1 MSASYRAAPAS
12 EPPNTRNSSHLQETP
27 MNAAVLES
35 AQSAPQY
42 KPFED
47 PVPQPGESL
56 VRVLAAGL
64 HPVVKSRA
72 KGSHYTSSAQFPLI
86 PGIDGVGR
94 LEDGRRIFFAAAN
107 QRFGTF
113 AELCVAHPQAVF
125 PLADSIPDTV
135 AAALGNP
142 AMSSWGALTYRAK
155 FVPGQS
161 VLILGAT
168 GVAGQLAVQ
177 IAKRRGA
184 KRVIACGR
192 NQQALEKTRALGADT
207 TISLELPHDEL
218 VRTIR
223 NEIQAGVDVVLDY
236 VWGPPAQAALEA
248 IARRDNET
256 SPLRYIQIGQSAGR
270 TIPLDGSMLRS
281 NAVELLGSGFG
292 SVALTDLLTS
302 ISDFFAEAARQPFE
316 VAIRTLPLRD
326 ITSAWDEPEGD
337 ARFVFIP

>member
-1 MSASYRAAPAS
+1 
-12 EPPNTRNSSHLQETP
+12 

-47 PVPQPGESL
+47 PVPEPGQSL
-56 VRVLAAGL
+56 VHVLAAGL

-72 KGSHYTSSAQFPLI
+72 KGSHYTSGGQYPLI

-94 LEDGRRIFFAAAN
+94 LEDGRRVFFAAAN

-192 NQQALEKTRALGADT
+192 DSHALEKTKALGADA
-207 TISLELPHDEL
+207 TISLKLPHEEL
-218 VRTIR
+218 VAALRA
-223 NEIQAGVDVVLDY
+223 EIKVGIDVVLDY
-236 VWGPPAQAALEA
+236 VWGPPAEATLEA
-248 IARRDNET
+248 IAKRDNET
-256 SPLRYIQIGQSAGR
+256 APLRYVQIGQSAGR
-270 TIPLDGSMLRS
+270 TIPLDGAMLRS
-281 NAVELLGSGFG
+281 NAIELVGSGFG
-292 SVALTDLLTS
+292 SVSLSELLAS
-302 ISDFFAEAARQPFE
+302 IYEFFAEAAQKPFE
-316 VAIRTLPLRD
+316 IGVRTFPLSD
-326 ITSAWDEPEGD
+326 IASAWDQPEGSE
-337 ARFVFIP
+337 RFVFIP

>member
-1 MSASYRAAPAS
+1 
-12 EPPNTRNSSHLQETP
+12 

-35 AQSAPQY
+35 PHSTPEY
-42 KPFED
+42 KHFDD
-47 PVPQPGESL
+47 PVPKPGESL

-72 KGSHYTSSAQFPLI
+72 KGSHYTSGGQYPLI

-94 LEDGRRIFFAAAN
+94 FDDGRRVFFAAARP
-107 QRFGTF
+107 QFGTF

-125 PLADSIPDTV
+125 PIADSIPDDV

-192 NQQALEKTRALGADT
+192 NQRSLEKTKALGADAI
-207 TISLELPHDEL
+207 ISLNLPREELL
-218 VRTIR
+218 AALQR
-223 NEIQAGVDVVLDY
+223 EINNGINVVLDY
-236 VWGPPAQAALEA
+236 VWGPPAEVTLEA
-248 IARRDNET
+248 IAKRDNGSST
-256 SPLRYIQIGQSAGR
+256 LRYVQIGQMAGR
-270 TIPLDGSMLRS
+270 RIPLDGSLLRS
-281 NAVELLGSGFG
+281 NALELVGSGFG
-292 SVALTDLLTS
+292 SVALPDLLTS
-302 ISDFFAEAARQPFE
+302 IADFFAEAARQPFDIA
-316 VAIRTLPLRD
+316 VLTLPLRE
-326 ITSAWDEPEGD
+326 IASAWNEPEGD
-337 ARFVFIP
+337 SRFVFIP

>member
-1 MSASYRAAPAS
+1 
-12 EPPNTRNSSHLQETP
+12 
-27 MNAAVLES
+27 MNAAVVES

-42 KPFED
+42 KSFQD
-47 PVPQPGESL
+47 PVPEPGESL

-72 KGSHYTSSAQFPLI
+72 KGSHYTSGGQYPLI
-86 PGIDGVGR
+86 PGIDGVG
-94 LEDGRRIFFAAAN
+94 LLDDGRRVFFAAAHPP
-107 QRFGTF
+107 FGTF
-113 AELCVAHPQAVF
+113 AELALTRSQTVF
-125 PLADSIPDTV
+125 PIADSIPDAM

-142 AMSSWGALTYRAK
+142 AMSSWGALSYRAK

-192 NQQALEKTRALGADT
+192 NDQSLEKTKAMGADA
-207 TISLELPHDEL
+207 TISLKLSHDEL
-218 VRTIR
+218 VAALRP
-223 NEIQAGVDVVLDY
+223 EIDAGIDVVLDY
-236 VWGPPAQAALEA
+236 VWGPPAEATLEA

-256 SPLRYIQIGQSAGR
+256 VPIRYVQIGTSAGR
-270 TIPLDGSMLRS
+270 TIPLDGALLRS
-281 NAVELLGSGFG
+281 NAVELVGSGFG
-292 SVALTDLLTS
+292 SVGLKELLAS
-302 ISDFFAEAARQPFE
+302 IYEFFAEAARAPFDI
-316 VAIRTLPLRD
+316 AIRTLALSE

-337 ARFVFIP
+337 SRFVFVP

>member
-1 MSASYRAAPAS
+1 
-12 EPPNTRNSSHLQETP
+12 

-35 AQSAPQY
+35 PHSTPEY
-42 KPFED
+42 KHFDD
-47 PVPQPGESL
+47 PVPKPGESL

-72 KGSHYTSSAQFPLI
+72 KGSHYTSGGQYPLI

-94 LEDGRRIFFAAAN
+94 FDDGRRVFFAAARP
-107 QRFGTF
+107 QFGTF

-125 PLADSIPDTV
+125 PIADSIPDDV

-192 NQQALEKTRALGADT
+192 NQRSLEKTKALGADAI
-207 TISLELPHDEL
+207 ISLNLPREELL
-218 VRTIR
+218 AALQR
-223 NEIQAGVDVVLDY
+223 EINNGINVVLDY
-236 VWGPPAQAALEA
+236 VWGPPAEVTLEA
-248 IARRDNET
+248 IAKRDNGSST
-256 SPLRYIQIGQSAGR
+256 LRYVQIGQMAGR
-270 TIPLDGSMLRS
+270 TIPLDGSLLRS
-281 NAVELLGSGFG
+281 NALELVGSGFG
-292 SVALTDLLTS
+292 SVALPDLLTS
-302 ISDFFAEAARQPFE
+302 IADFFAEAARQPFDIA
-316 VAIRTLPLRD
+316 VLTLPLRE
-326 ITSAWDEPEGD
+326 IASAWNEPEGD
-337 ARFVFIP
+337 SRFVFIP

>member
-1 MSASYRAAPAS
+1 
-12 EPPNTRNSSHLQETP
+12 

-42 KPFED
+42 KPFDD

-72 KGSHYTSSAQFPLI
+72 KGSHYTSSGQFPLI
-86 PGIDGVGR
+86 PGIDGVG
-94 LEDGRRIFFAAAN
+94 LLDDGRRVFFAAA
-107 QRFGTF
+107 RPLLGTF
-113 AELCVAHPQAVF
+113 AERCLTRPETVF
-125 PLADSIPDTV
+125 PLDDAIPDDA

-142 AMSSWGALTYRAK
+142 AMSSWAALTHRAK
-155 FVPGQS
+155 FVPGES

-168 GVAGQLAVQ
+168 GIAGQLAVQ
-177 IAKRRGA
+177 IARRRGA

-192 NQQALEKTRALGADT
+192 DPQALEKTKSLGADQ

-218 VRTIR
+218 VAALRR
-223 NEIQAGVDVVLDY
+223 EIEAGIDVVLDY
-236 VWGPPAQAALEA
+236 IWGPPAEAALEA

-256 SPLRYIQIGQSAGR
+256 APLRYVQIGQAAGR
-270 TIPLDGSMLRS
+270 TIPLDAAVLRS

-292 SVALTDLLTS
+292 SVALPNLLTS
-302 ISDFFAEAARQPFE
+302 IADFFAEAARAPFE
-316 VAIRTLPLRD
+316 IAIRTLPLRD
-326 ITSAWDEPEGD
+326 IGSAWDQPERD

>member
-1 MSASYRAAPAS
+1 
-12 EPPNTRNSSHLQETP
+12 
-27 MNAAVLES
+27 MNAAVVES

-47 PVPQPGESL
+47 PVPQPGEST

-72 KGSHYTSSAQFPLI
+72 KGSHYTSGGQYPLI

-94 LEDGRRIFFAAAN
+94 LDDGRRVFFAAGRP
-107 QRFGTF
+107 QLGSF
-113 AELCVAHPQAVF
+113 AERCITRPQAVF
-125 PLADSIPDTV
+125 PIADSIPDAT

-155 FVPGQS
+155 FVPGES
-161 VLILGAT
+161 ALILGAT

-192 NQQALEKTRALGADT
+192 NPQALEKTKSLGADA
-207 TISLELPHDEL
+207 TISLDLPRERLAAALHQ
-218 VRTIR
+218 
-223 NEIQAGVDVVLDY
+223 EIETGIDVVLDY
-236 VWGPPAQAALEA
+236 VWGPPAEATLEA

-256 SPLRYIQIGQSAGR
+256 VPLRFVQIGQSAGR
-270 TIPLDGSMLRS
+270 SIPLDGMMLRS
-281 NAVELLGSGFG
+281 NAIELVGSGFG
-292 SVALTDLLTS
+292 SIALPDLVSS
-302 ISDFFAEAARQPFE
+302 IADFFAEAARQPFE
-316 VAIRTLPLRD
+316 INVRPFPLSEVA
-326 ITSAWDEPEGD
+326 SVWDQSEGD